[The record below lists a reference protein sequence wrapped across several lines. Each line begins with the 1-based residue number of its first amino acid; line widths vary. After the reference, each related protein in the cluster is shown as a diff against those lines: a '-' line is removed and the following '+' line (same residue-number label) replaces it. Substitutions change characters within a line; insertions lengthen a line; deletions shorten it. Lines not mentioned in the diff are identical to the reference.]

1 MVEPAPVAQPPL
13 GSDAQ
18 RAPIDPLA
26 YVEDRND
33 LVPGNDVRLLRNG
46 AEVFPAWLDAIRAA
60 RERISLEMYIFNDD
74 TIGKRFGDALAA
86 AAARGVTVRLLY
98 DFIGCRDASPGFFPR
113 LREAGVH
120 VIAYHRYRM
129 WRPRVW
135 ALFRRN
141 HRKTLVCD
149 GEVAFTGGLN
159 IADEWLPLAD
169 GGGGWKDAAIEVR
182 GPAVTAL
189 EAVFLQ
195 TWNRRSPRRLQVD
208 PAALPRPAA
217 AGAAPL
223 VVVSNTEL
231 RERFAIRRAAL
242 HALRESRRRVL
253 LANPYFVPD
262 GGILRALCKAA
273 ARGVDVRVLVP
284 EESDSLTLDFA
295 ARATFS
301 RLLAAGVRIFQN
313 HAVVHTK
320 ALVVDDVFA
329 SIGSY
334 NLDHRSLAYNL
345 EVVVNVI
352 DSGLALAVG
361 RMLDE
366 DMTGGEEIRAE
377 DFAQRSIFA
386 RLLEYLAYGLRRWL

>member
-1 MVEPAPVAQPPL
+1 MVDPAPLANPALVPAHPREPL
-13 GSDAQ
+13 
-18 RAPIDPLA
+18 DPLS
-26 YVEDRND
+26 YVEDRDD
-33 LVPGNDVRLLRNG
+33 LLPGNEVRLLRNG
-46 AEVFPAWLDAIRAA
+46 AEVFPAWLDAIRTA

-120 VIAYHRYRM
+120 VIAYHRYRL
-129 WRPRVW
+129 WRPRAW

-149 GEVAFTGGLN
+149 GAVAFTGGLN
-159 IADEWLPLAD
+159 IADEWLSLAD
-169 GGGGWKDAAIEVR
+169 GGGGWKDAAVEVR
-182 GPAVTAL
+182 GPAVNAL

-195 TWNRRSPRRLQVD
+195 TWNRRSPRRLQLD
-208 PAALPRPAA
+208 PSSLPTPAL
-217 AGAAPL
+217 AGSTPL
-223 VVVSNTEL
+223 AVVSNTEL

-242 HALRESRRRVL
+242 HVLRESRHRIM

-262 GGILRALCKAA
+262 GGILRALCQAA
-273 ARGVDVRVLVP
+273 RRGVDVRVLVP

-295 ARATFS
+295 GRATFA

-313 HAVVHTK
+313 RAVVHTK
-320 ALVVDDVFA
+320 ALTVDDIFA

-345 EVVVNVI
+345 EVVVNAI
-352 DSGLALAVG
+352 DAGLAAAVS
-361 RMLDE
+361 RMLDA
-366 DMTGGEEIRAE
+366 DMAEGEEIRAE